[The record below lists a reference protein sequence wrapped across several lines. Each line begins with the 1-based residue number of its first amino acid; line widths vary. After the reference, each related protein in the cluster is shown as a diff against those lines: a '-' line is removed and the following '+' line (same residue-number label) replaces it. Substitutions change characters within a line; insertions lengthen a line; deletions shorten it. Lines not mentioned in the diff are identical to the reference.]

1 MRETIE
7 TLIDH
12 YGFELRGYTAS
23 ELVGRW
29 LARYEA
35 NWVRL
40 AAIEALYQGRYKAV
54 SVEHILDAWQRRGR
68 PHHRFNHDFE
78 RLICRNLPRDFA
90 GDRASDGESSPV
102 EVPDSQVLD
111 VEDPPE
117 TAAESEPSLASWNW
131 EAGEGSRSARNDSEQ
146 TAIDQFT
153 PPPDVST
160 FYIKLKAV
168 AQQGQQLFS
177 GTSEPETPEQERVRS
192 GQDA

>member
-23 ELVGRW
+23 ELVDRW
-29 LARYEA
+29 LAKYEA

-40 AAIEALYQGRYKAV
+40 AAIEALHQGRYKAV

-90 GDRASDGESSPV
+90 SDRVSEDESSDV
-102 EVPDSQVLD
+102 EVPDSQALD
-111 VEDPPE
+111 VEGHSE
-117 TAAESEPSLASWNW
+117 VVAESEPSLVAWEWDAS
-131 EAGEGSRSARNDSEQ
+131 EGSRAARSDSEQ

-168 AQQGQQLFS
+168 AQHGQQLFS
-177 GTSEPETPEQERVRS
+177 GTGEPETPEQERV
-192 GQDA
+192 